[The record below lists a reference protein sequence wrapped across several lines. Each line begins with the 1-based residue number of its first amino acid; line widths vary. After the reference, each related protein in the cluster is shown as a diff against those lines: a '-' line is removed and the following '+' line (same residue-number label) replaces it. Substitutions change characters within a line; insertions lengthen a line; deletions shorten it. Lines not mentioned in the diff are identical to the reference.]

1 MLKTKILEE
10 IGLTK
15 SEIRVYLALL
25 KLGSSTKKAIVKEA
39 KITPSKLYEITDKL
53 IEKGLVSYVRKNKV
67 MHFSAAPPEQV
78 LDFLDLKKQK
88 IAKQSDDFEKL
99 IPQLKS
105 LTKDQEPEVEVYK
118 GWKGM
123 RTAYQMMLRELK
135 KGEVDYVIGA
145 TSGEDV
151 NAASRFFESIHRQ
164 RRKKGVVADLEWK
177 KTFITRAKKHNKT
190 IIPVFVEGEL
200 SNFFYRLSNLR
211 STLGLKANLEMLY
224 LCDESFKQRDKT
236 LNIIFGK
243 PIPSSHFDNSKN
255 DKEWAKW
262 MEEKVH
268 AMKNN

>member
-164 RRKKGVVADLEWK
+164 RRKKGVVLKILLNETDQEWALSILREPRFDKVRLIKHASPSEVNIWKDNVMIIMLTKVPVLTLIKNKHAADSFRNYFDVLWK
-177 KTFITRAKKHNKT
+177 GAKK
-190 IIPVFVEGEL
+190 V
-200 SNFFYRLSNLR
+200 
-211 STLGLKANLEMLY
+211 
-224 LCDESFKQRDKT
+224 
-236 LNIIFGK
+236 
-243 PIPSSHFDNSKN
+243 
-255 DKEWAKW
+255 
-262 MEEKVH
+262 
-268 AMKNN
+268 